1 MSGVSIGATNEV
13 LARAR
18 SCMEQGKIKEAID
31 ILDSADTSGRRA
43 RMLRRKVEEID
54 EARLEVKEFS
64 SYVELEIFRM
74 QALLRY
80 EALALEL
87 RIAQVTEI
95 QANVLSELQEYR
107 ENSSLQFGAQ
117 IDEMISRI
125 KALTEITK
133 GESK

>member
-1 MSGVSIGATNEV
+1 
-13 LARAR
+13 
-18 SCMEQGKIKEAID
+18 
-31 ILDSADTSGRRA
+31 
-43 RMLRRKVEEID
+43 
-54 EARLEVKEFS
+54 
-64 SYVELEIFRM
+64 M

>member
-1 MSGVSIGATNEV
+1 
-13 LARAR
+13 
-18 SCMEQGKIKEAID
+18 
-31 ILDSADTSGRRA
+31 
-43 RMLRRKVEEID
+43 MLRRKKEEID
-54 EARLEVKEFS
+54 EARLELKEFS

-87 RIAQVTEI
+87 RTAQVTEI
-95 QANVLSELQEYR
+95 QVNVLSELQEYR

-125 KALTEITK
+125 KALSEITK